1 MSSKRTSRKRRKQRR
16 AAGGRPPGAG
26 AERAPPAAAA
36 PPAPGD
42 ASPSA
47 PGDASPSALGDA
59 SPPAAAPTP
68 RGYAR
73 SRAKDDQARAALK
86 PLRRGERPTAVTVGA
101 IAATVLAVANLVAL
115 LFGYNSGEDTVSP
128 GSEITGSLLTT
139 LVVAI
144 VAYGMWKSRYWA
156 VLGMQTLLALTLVIS
171 SLALLFA
178 NSVWA
183 ALLLVIIIA
192 AAGTL
197 FWFLIKAMARIQMP
211 ERPSPSRRMS

>member
-16 AAGGRPPGAG
+16 ASSAPPRPPA
-26 AERAPPAAAA
+26 AEPSAPAAEASAPPADT
-36 PPAPGD
+36 PA
-42 ASPSA
+42 
-47 PGDASPSALGDA
+47 
-59 SPPAAAPTP
+59 P

-86 PLRRGERPTAVTVGA
+86 PLYRGERPTAVTVGA
-101 IAATVLAVANLVAL
+101 IAATVLAIANLVAL
-115 LFGYNSGEDTVSP
+115 AFGYNSGEDTVSP
-128 GSEITGSLLTT
+128 GSAISGSILTT

-144 VAYGMWKSRYWA
+144 VAYGMWKSRYWG

-171 SLALLFA
+171 SLALPFA
-178 NSVWA
+178 TSIWA